1 MPAPSILAD
10 HPAMGPVPCIA
21 ARPRRLP
28 PRPPPGLPPATR
40 GRSDHLR
47 QARPGAGVRLWLPQ
61 DRRPSL
67 LGDHHPRPPRPVDHR
82 GIFATLE
89 LLVLQAYD
97 QMIGLEFG
105 DLAVDGCITKAP
117 CGGDVAGRSP
127 VDRGKQGRKRFTV
140 TEARGI
146 PLRTVAAA
154 ANRNESPL
162 LGPTLDTMAR
172 LGSLPQQPTVHLDR
186 GYDSGKTRA
195 ELAEHGMTGQIA
207 ERGKPAPVHASQR
220 WRVERTH
227 AWGQP
232 VQEAGLEYRTPRP
245 GHRRVLG
252 ICPRDHRATP
262 ADPLCLDP
270 VPLGHPTLTTPLSH
284 HPRRC

>member
-1 MPAPSILAD
+1 
-10 HPAMGPVPCIA
+10 
-21 ARPRRLP
+21 
-28 PRPPPGLPPATR
+28 
-40 GRSDHLR
+40 
-47 QARPGAGVRLWLPQ
+47 
-61 DRRPSL
+61 
-67 LGDHHPRPPRPVDHR
+67 VDHR

-97 QMIGLEFG
+97 QMIGLESG

-117 CGGDVAGRSP
+117 CGGDAAGRSP

-195 ELAEHGMTGQIA
+195 ELAEHGMTGQIRTGQA
-207 ERGKPAPVHASQR
+207 GAGPRQPAMAGGAG
-220 WRVERTH
+220 H

-252 ICPRDHRATP
+252 ICPPDHRATP

>member
-1 MPAPSILAD
+1 MFGCGYRKIAD
-10 HPAMGPVPCIA
+10 QACS
-21 ARPRRLP
+21 
-28 PRPPPGLPPATR
+28 ATTIR
-40 GRSDHLR
+40 
-47 QARPGAGVRLWLPQ
+47 
-61 DRRPSL
+61 DRR
-67 LGDHHPRPPRPVDHR
+67 DQWITA

-117 CGGDVAGRSP
+117 CGGDAAGRSP
-127 VDRGKQGRKRFTV
+127 VDRGKQGRKRSTV

-154 ANRNESPL
+154 ANRNDSPL
-162 LGPTLDTMAR
+162 LGPTLDTIAR

-220 WRVERTH
+220 WPVERTH
-227 AWGQP
+227 AWGNQFKKL
-232 VQEAGLEYRTPRP
+232 VWNTERP
-245 GHRRVLG
+245 
-252 ICPRDHRATP
+252 
-262 ADPLCLDP
+262 DP
-270 VPLGHPTLTTPLSH
+270 VIDAFLAFAHAIIALRRLIRCAWTLYRWDTRPS
-284 HPRRC
+284 RRP